1 MKFLTTM
8 IGKRHASLDDLS
20 CQAGVAEKCC
30 CCCGGGDR
38 VGVNKQTSSFF
49 AGTAA
54 ADDDDYI
61 NNDGIRRQQKRTSRK
76 ILDLGHLRRYKR
88 WSASVPTVISCVSDY
103 EGDEEEETYLVP
115 VSGDQN
121 HGSSYVMDDNDA
133 AVADASSSFLKEF
146 SEVDTVD
153 GDKRVVTLH
162 TRPAGSDCAAAAAAG
177 NSTWTA
183 QEKQKCLDDIEQSLT
198 RLESILRKARR
209 KLHHSKLL
217 LALRYQTETSPIPV
231 VKVMKDIL
239 QLEAQRE
246 RTLRA
251 IQQIEVLQ
259 DEVKKTDTANA
270 LDARTKNEAE
280 QGQEDSGDPEKLT
293 QTMISNN
300 ANANASTPLPSQEA
314 HSCSSS
320 SSHCQ
325 ATFYDYRLRRILSQK
340 PMSLSLSVLSSS
352 SSTTSFHG
360 LDHFT
365 DLYEEA
371 KTRVAAES
379 QLLHERETGVA
390 GAAPA
395 CEGAR
400 DGD

>member
-1 MKFLTTM
+1 M
-8 IGKRHASLDDLS
+8 GKRHASLDDLS

-30 CCCGGGDR
+30 CCGDRDR
-38 VGVNKQTSSFF
+38 VGVNKQTSSFII
-49 AGTAA
+49 ATTAA
-54 ADDDDYI
+54 VDDDDYI
-61 NNDGIRRQQKRTSRK
+61 NNNGIRRRRRQQQRRKSRN

-103 EGDEEEETYLVP
+103 EVDDEEETYLVP
-115 VSGDQN
+115 ASGDQN
-121 HGSSYVMDDNDA
+121 HGSSYLMDDNDV
-133 AVADASSSFLKEF
+133 AVVDGSSSFLKEF
-146 SEVDTVD
+146 CEVESVD
-153 GDKRVVTLH
+153 GDARVVT
-162 TRPAGSDCAAAAAAG
+162 RSAGSHSMAAAAAAVG
-177 NSTWTA
+177 TSTWTE
-183 QEKQKCLDDIEQSLT
+183 QEKQKCLDDIDQSLT
-198 RLESILRKARR
+198 RLESILRKARC

-251 IQQIEVLQ
+251 IQQIEVLR
-259 DEVKKTDTANA
+259 DEVHKTDTTNA
-270 LDARTKNEAE
+270 VDASTKSEAE
-280 QGQEDSGDPEKLT
+280 QEQEQSGDPAKFT
-293 QTMISNN
+293 QTMISNI
-300 ANANASTPLPSQEA
+300 ANASMPLPSQA

-320 SSHCQ
+320 SSHRLG
-325 ATFYDYRLRRILSQK
+325 TFYDYQLRRILSHK
-340 PMSLSLSVLSSS
+340 PISSLSLSVSSSS
-352 SSTTSFHG
+352 SSTTSMHG
-360 LDHFT
+360 LDHFN

-395 CEGAR
+395 YEGAR